1 MARLARVVIPGL
13 PHHVTQR
20 GNGRAQTFFND
31 DDYRLYL
38 DLLRK
43 HCTEAEVG
51 IWAWVL
57 MPNHVHLIL
66 TPRDADGLR
75 RALSK
80 VHRTYAG
87 HLHARLQRT
96 GHFWQGRFGCVPMDE
111 THLAAALRYVA
122 LNPVRARLAK
132 RAVDWRWSSVH
143 DQLSRKRSGKLTD
156 TAPVRERFPHFA
168 ALIAAGEDE
177 DLSMALRRAETI
189 GRPLGDTAFLKALER
204 RTGRTLRPARR
215 GPKPR
220 QAPEFKR

>member
-1 MARLARVVIPGL
+1 MARLARVVIPNL

-20 GNGRAQTFFND
+20 GNGRAQTFFSD

-43 HCTEAEVG
+43 HCTEAEVS

-66 TPRDADGLR
+66 TPQDADGIR

-80 VHRTYAG
+80 VHRAYAG
-87 HLHARLQRT
+87 HVHARLQKT

-111 THLAAALRYVA
+111 AHLEAALRYVA

-132 RAVDWRWSSVH
+132 RAVDWQWSSVH
-143 DQLSRKRSGKLTD
+143 DQLSRKRSGTLTD
-156 TAPVRERFPHFA
+156 TAPVRERYPNFA
-168 ALIAAGEDE
+168 ALIEAGEDE
-177 DLSMALRRAETI
+177 DLSMALRRAESI
-189 GRPLGDTAFLKALER
+189 GRPLGNAAFVETLER
-204 RTGRTLRPARR
+204 QTGRTLQPAKR
-215 GPKPR
+215 GPKPQ
-220 QAPEFKR
+220 QAQKLER